1 MAVLKLVTLMAAQF
15 GIISAFEV
23 AEPFQPSRD
32 NLLGAIEIWDEM
44 HIELDVEIHSFTVE
58 GDNKWANIIQ
68 ASNGENNGRPGSRM
82 PAIWIHPENTERGF
96 LVCFG
101 TDEDYSDCE
110 WTETGAAPGGSYN
123 LQIDVTQSR
132 ITVHVNGEVVRDDAI
147 GTHPTYMGSDA
158 LPLYA
163 CSEWFEPADV
173 TISNLVV
180 VHGETMPPMNDIE
193 IANKLSTLDAK
204 VDKLDDTVA
213 KLEEKVGKL
222 VHTMDGLSEWAGT
235 SMADIIDQRMDFSAG
250 SVGGNYD
257 GFQAAPVEGDAMSIV
272 LTAKDLAIVGLAA
285 VTLMTTVCIVVS
297 CKRSPGK
304 GRYGVV
310 SMGSCSD

>member
-23 AEPFQPSRD
+23 AEPFQPSTD
-32 NLLGAIEIWDEM
+32 NLLGTIEIWDEM
-44 HIELDVEIHSFTVE
+44 HIELDVAVHSFTVE

-82 PAIWIHPENTERGF
+82 PAIWIHADNAARGF
-96 LVCFG
+96 FVCFG
-101 TDEDYSDCE
+101 TDDDYANCE
-110 WTETGAAPGGSYN
+110 WTETAAAPGGSYN

-132 ITVHVNGEVVRDDAI
+132 ITVHVNGEVVRDEAK

-193 IANKLSTLDAK
+193 IANKLSTLDAE
-204 VDKLDDTVA
+204 VDKL
-213 KLEEKVGKL
+213 KEKVDKL
-222 VHTMDGLSEWAGT
+222 VHTMDGLS
-235 SMADIIDQRMDFSAG
+235 DIIVERMEFSAG
-250 SVGGNYD
+250 SVGGHYD

-304 GRYGVV
+304 DRYGVV